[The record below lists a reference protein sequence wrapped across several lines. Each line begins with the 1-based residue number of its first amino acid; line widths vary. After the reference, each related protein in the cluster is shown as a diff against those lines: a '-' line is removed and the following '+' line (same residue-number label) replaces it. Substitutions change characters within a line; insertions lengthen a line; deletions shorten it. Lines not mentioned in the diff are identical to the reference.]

1 MSSFI
6 INGGKRLEGSITVG
20 GSKNAVL
27 PMIFSTVLI
36 RGVSVIEGAPDITD
50 VRVALS
56 LIGNMGALCR
66 RVEDT
71 LYIDTEHLEYITPD
85 PHLASRI
92 RASAYLLG
100 ASLGRFGRA
109 DVLTVGGC
117 SFDKRPIDMH
127 LGAARALGA
136 ERYGD
141 EIVAKKLHG
150 SDIIFEKTSVGAT
163 VNAILMAS
171 RAHGKTRIYGYARE
185 PHVFSLIDFLTSAGA
200 CIRVER
206 DCIEIEG
213 RELRGARGRVIPDMI
228 EAGTYVALSLTT
240 GSSLEIVGANRDDLS
255 SFTRTLVDAG
265 ACIRYGECSI
275 TADGALDEPV
285 TVIAAP
291 HPAFATDL
299 QPQMAPLLAAFCGGT
314 ITDTVWLSRFGYLA
328 ELAKHGVRYELNGN
342 TAIIKPS
349 RLRSARTVAPDL
361 RGGAALLIAALAA
374 SGESRVD
381 SAEIIGRGYENVIK
395 KLRSV
400 GAEIYEI

>member
-6 INGGKRLEGSITVG
+6 INGGKRLTGSITVG

-27 PMIFSTVLI
+27 PMIFSTVLM
-36 RGVSVIEGAPDITD
+36 RGKSVIEGVPDITD

-56 LIGNMGALCR
+56 LISNMGALWH

-71 LYIDTEHLEYITPD
+71 LYIDTANLEYTTPD
-85 PHLASRI
+85 PSLASRI

-100 ASLGRFGRA
+100 ACLGRFGRA

-117 SFDKRPIDMH
+117 SFGNRPIDMH
-127 LGAARALGA
+127 LAAAHALGA
-136 ERYGD
+136 ERQDD
-141 EIVAKKLHG
+141 EIIAKKLHG

-171 RAHGKTRIYGYARE
+171 RAYGKTRIYGYARE

-200 CIRVER
+200 CIKAHS
-206 DCIEIEG
+206 DHIEIEG
-213 RELRGARGRVIPDMI
+213 RELVGAFGRVIPDMI
-228 EAGTYVALSLTT
+228 EAGTYIALSLATR
-240 GSSLEIVGANRDDLS
+240 SPLKIIGADKEHLD
-255 SFTRTLVDAG
+255 SFINTLVDAG
-265 ACIRYGECSI
+265 ACIRMDGGSI
-275 TADGALDEPV
+275 TADGAFDVPAS
-285 TVIAAP
+285 VIAAP

-299 QPQMAPLLAAFCGGT
+299 QPQMAPLLASFCGGS
-314 ITDTVWLSRFGYLA
+314 ITDTVWLSRFGYLT
-328 ELAKHGVRYELNGN
+328 ELAKHGVEYELCGN

-349 RLRSARTVAPDL
+349 HLKPARTVAPDL

-381 SAEIIGRGYENVIK
+381 SAELIGRGYENVIK
-395 KLRSV
+395 KLREV
-400 GAEIYEI
+400 GAQIYDI